1 MTEIERHPVEI
12 TPAALGLLLHHGRMI
27 AEIAAQFAR
36 DRAAE
41 GGGDVVGYFQ
51 VGPNPHEAVGARYAP
66 DIEKI
71 IVWRHGE
78 MYFDPDDLTAVE
90 NQKTGAWGPQT
101 WAGG

>member
-1 MTEIERHPVEI
+1 VAEIERHPVEI
-12 TPAALGLLLHHGRMI
+12 TPATLELLRHHGRMI

-51 VGPNPHEAVGARYAP
+51 VGPNPHEAVGATYAR
-66 DIEKI
+66 DIEKT

-78 MYFDPDDLTAVE
+78 MTSLIT
-90 NQKTGAWGPQT
+90 TGEFSSYSANAPGSGRKP
-101 WAGG
+101 GL